1 MFFPHGKYFR
11 ALNNHSM
18 SNTIFSRLKATL
30 GISLFAVILLTQS
43 CKKADVQKDEPTV
56 SAERIETLRSSVA
69 ASTGAPLSAVQYN
82 AANKSFIVASDA
94 MISLE
99 DALKR
104 FPETTDVKPSS
115 AGSDQ
120 RVYTYT
126 VSRTNASNIAF
137 YVDGTVPSAWIS
149 ALDQAIANWNST
161 NSLVFMKRETSGT
174 TTTATGGNGKG
185 KKGGTTTTTT
195 TTPTYNVLVT
205 TTYDANTSMIAQAYY
220 PEYTGTAGKQV
231 TINTYYNSLSTAQ
244 KIFAM
249 THELGHTIGLTH
261 TDQTYGNLIPGTPEV
276 DANSVMNSFVLS
288 WVGFT
293 PYDITAVTTVY
304 PK

>member
-1 MFFPHGKYFR
+1 
-11 ALNNHSM
+11 M
-18 SNTIFSRLKATL
+18 SNTILHRLKATL
-30 GISLFAVILLTQS
+30 GLSLFAIILLTQS
-43 CKKADVQKDEPTV
+43 CKKADVQKEEAAGSTEQTSV
-56 SAERIETLRSSVA
+56 STERIETLRSSVA
-69 ASTGAPLSAVQYN
+69 ASTGAPLTAVQYN
-82 AANKSFIVASDA
+82 AASKSFIVASDA

-99 DALKR
+99 DAIKR

-115 AGSDQ
+115 SGSDQ

-137 YVDGTVPSAWIS
+137 YVDATVPAAWVS

-161 NSLVFMKRETSGT
+161 NSLVFMKRVTSGT
-174 TTTATGGNGKG
+174 TTTTTGGNGNGNGKG
-185 KKGGTTTTTT
+185 KKGGTTTTST

-244 KIFAM
+244 KIFAV

-293 PYDITAVTTVY
+293 PYDITAVKTVY